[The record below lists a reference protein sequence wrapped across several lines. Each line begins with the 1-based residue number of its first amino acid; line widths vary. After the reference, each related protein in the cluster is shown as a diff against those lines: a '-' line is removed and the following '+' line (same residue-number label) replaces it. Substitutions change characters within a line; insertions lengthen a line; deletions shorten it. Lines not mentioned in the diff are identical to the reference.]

1 MGVTYSEAR
10 PGACDHGPVTDRTLW
25 AIPLTWVLTVA
36 GASTLTW
43 TVIANESDKAWP
55 LMRHLRSWREG
66 LASSSAAPR
75 RAD

>member
-1 MGVTYSEAR
+1 MRVQTELDWSGYDGYGAGDAYAGVPA
-10 PGACDHGPVTDRTLW
+10 AD
-25 AIPLTWVLTVA
+25 
-36 GASTLTW
+36 LTW